1 MKRFLLLTL
10 CLSVL
15 GVPNF
20 ASADKKKD
28 AAKKALEKQA
38 KAKSD
43 ATRGIVRKR
52 YVPKIKFQ
60 GALIRRTQN
69 QTKRAHQKLRRL
81 NAMIRKA
88 MLQRKQAI
96 RKLTQ
101 LRKKGT
107 KQLATLAMTV
117 KQCKRAM
124 RKTFGPGTSR
134 AERVKWLN
142 RCQST
147 YGLLKHEK
155 SVGR

>member
-1 MKRFLLLTL
+1 MKRLILLTL
-10 CLSVL
+10 CLSIL
-15 GVPNF
+15 GAPTF
-20 ASADKKKD
+20 ASADKKKEK
-28 AAKKALEKQA
+28 AKKALDKQA

-60 GALIRRTQN
+60 QKMIRITQN
-69 QTKRAHQKLRRL
+69 QAKRLSQKIRQLT
-81 NAMIRKA
+81 AMIRKA
-88 MLQRKQAI
+88 TLQRRQAI
-96 RKLTQ
+96 SQLAKLK
-101 LRKKGT
+101 KKGT
-107 KQLATLAMTV
+107 TQTVTLAMTV

-134 AERVKWLN
+134 AERQKWLN

-147 YGLLKHEK
+147 YGLIKHEK